1 MTTATTTKPLTY
13 EEYLDTPEIEG
24 RFDIVDGE
32 IIMAAAPTNEHQET
46 IGEFYFILR
55 PFVIEHNLGKV
66 LFAPL
71 DIVIRRNPLRTRQ
84 PDLLLLS
91 NESYARIDR
100 HLPIEEAPELTI
112 EILSPSNTRRRIQDV
127 LADYAAIGVKEC
139 WLVSLATRTIEVLT
153 LVNGEWLRLVRFCYI
168 CWVVRRPMRVRA
180 AAALEGARSQPF
192 VPSRSATRE
201 LAQSAL
207 RFISR

>member
-32 IIMAAAPTNEHQET
+32 MIMSPSPIPDHQ
-46 IGEFYFILR
+46 IVGSEFHLILG
-55 PFVIEHNLGKV
+55 PFAREHNLGKV

-139 WLVSLATRTIEVLT
+139 WLVSLAARTIEALT
-153 LVNGEWLRLVRFCYI
+153 LVNGEWQRLALLGIGDRMRSNVLAGLDVEVERF
-168 CWVVRRPMRVRA
+168 
-180 AAALEGARSQPF
+180 
-192 VPSRSATRE
+192 
-201 LAQSAL
+201 
-207 RFISR
+207 FI

>member
-1 MTTATTTKPLTY
+1 MTTTATQTQLLTY

-32 IIMAAAPTNEHQET
+32 MIMAPSPIPEHQIT
-46 IGEFYFILR
+46 SREFFRILDT
-55 PFVIEHNLGKV
+55 FVVERNLGIL

-112 EILSPSNTRRRIQDV
+112 EILSPSNTRRRVQDA

-139 WLVSLATRTIEVLT
+139 WLVSLAARTIEALT
-153 LVNGEWLRLVRFCYI
+153 LVNGEWRRLALLGAGDRMRSEALAGLDVEVERF
-168 CWVVRRPMRVRA
+168 
-180 AAALEGARSQPF
+180 F
-192 VPSRSATRE
+192 V
-201 LAQSAL
+201 
-207 RFISR
+207 

>member
-1 MTTATTTKPLTY
+1 MTTTATQTQLLTY

-32 IIMAAAPTNEHQET
+32 MIMAPSPIPEHQIT
-46 IGEFYFILR
+46 SKRFLVILD
-55 PFVIEHNLGKV
+55 PFVIERNLGEL

-91 NESYARIDR
+91 NESLARIYLDR
-100 HLPIEEAPELTI
+100 PIEETPKLAI
-112 EILSPSNTRRRIQDV
+112 EILSPSNTRRRVQDA

-139 WLVSLATRTIEVLT
+139 WLVSIRARTIEVLT
-153 LVNGEWLRLVRFCYI
+153 LVNGEWRRLALLGAGDRMHSEVLAGLDVEVDRF
-168 CWVVRRPMRVRA
+168 
-180 AAALEGARSQPF
+180 F
-192 VPSRSATRE
+192 V
-201 LAQSAL
+201 
-207 RFISR
+207 

>member
-32 IIMAAAPTNEHQET
+32 MIMAAAPTNEHQET
-46 IGEFYFILR
+46 IGEFYHILR
-55 PFVIEHNLGKV
+55 PFISERNLGTL

-84 PDLLLLS
+84 PDLLFIS
-91 NESYARIDR
+91 KDR
-100 HLPIEEAPELTI
+100 YDRYQYPLEIAPELAI

-139 WLVSLATRTIEVLT
+139 WLVSLAARTIEVLT
-153 LVNGEWLRLVRFCYI
+153 LVNGEWRRLALLGIGDRMRSNVLAGLDVEVERF
-168 CWVVRRPMRVRA
+168 
-180 AAALEGARSQPF
+180 
-192 VPSRSATRE
+192 
-201 LAQSAL
+201 
-207 RFISR
+207 FI

>member
-32 IIMAAAPTNEHQET
+32 MIMAAAPTNEHQET
-46 IGEFYFILR
+46 IGEFHFILR
-55 PFVIEHNLGKV
+55 DFVKERNLGTV

-84 PDLLLLS
+84 PDLLFIS
-91 NESYARIDR
+91 KDR
-100 HLPIEEAPELTI
+100 YDRYQYPLEIAPELTI

-139 WLVSLATRTIEVLT
+139 WLVSLDARTIEVLT
-153 LVNGEWLRLVRFCYI
+153 LVNGEWQRLALLGI
-168 CWVVRRPMRVRA
+168 GDKMRSNV
-180 AAALEGARSQPF
+180 
-192 VPSRSATRE
+192 
-201 LAQSAL
+201 LAGLDVEVGQF
-207 RFISR
+207 FI

>member
-1 MTTATTTKPLTY
+1 MTTTATQTQLLTY

-32 IIMAAAPTNEHQET
+32 MIMAAAPTNEHQET

-55 PFVIEHNLGKV
+55 PFIVERNLGTL

-84 PDLLLLS
+84 PDLLFIS
-91 NESYARIDR
+91 KDR
-100 HLPIEEAPELTI
+100 YDRYQYPLEIAPELTI
-112 EILSPSNTRRRIQDV
+112 EILSPSNTRHRVQDV

-139 WLVSLATRTIEVLT
+139 WLVSLAARTIEVLT
-153 LVNGEWLRLVRFCYI
+153 LVNGEWQRLALLGVGDR
-168 CWVVRRPMRVRA
+168 MRSEV
-180 AAALEGARSQPF
+180 LVGLDVEVGQF
-192 VPSRSATRE
+192 
-201 LAQSAL
+201 
-207 RFISR
+207 FI

>member
-32 IIMAAAPTNEHQET
+32 MIMAAAPTNEHQET
-46 IGEFYFILR
+46 IGEFHFILR
-55 PFVIEHNLGKV
+55 GFVKERNLGTV
-66 LFAPL
+66 LMAPL

-84 PDLLLLS
+84 PDLLFIS
-91 NESYARIDR
+91 KDR
-100 HLPIEEAPELTI
+100 YDRYQYPLEVAPELAI

-139 WLVSLATRTIEVLT
+139 WLVSLASRTIEVLT
-153 LVNGEWLRLVRFCYI
+153 LVNGDWRRLALLGVGDR
-168 CWVVRRPMRVRA
+168 MRSDVLA
-180 AAALEGARSQPF
+180 GMDVEVGQFF
-192 VPSRSATRE
+192 V
-201 LAQSAL
+201 
-207 RFISR
+207 